1 MKTTKNL
8 LLASIICI
16 LISCQ
21 QNTVDKGL
29 ADNFRKEYEA
39 LSSIQKSIELDQTKF
54 FAEKDTLVYRLRQV
68 KGTMDTSVEDF
79 NENYRRLL
87 ENQDEIVN
95 QHNNVLGEIA
105 LLEDKV
111 LKGEITNEEARSES
125 IKIIEDQ
132 KLVLNLYQKTLSER
146 EALLKQYHNMLQE
159 KAALQK

>member
-8 LLASIICI
+8 LLALIICI
-16 LISCQ
+16 MASCQ
-21 QNTVDKGL
+21 QNKVDKTL
-29 ADNFRKEYEA
+29 ADNFRKEYES
-39 LSSIQKSIELDQTKF
+39 LSSIQKSIEQDQTKF

-68 KGTMDTSVEDF
+68 KGTMDASVEDF
-79 NENYRRLL
+79 NENYRKLL

-132 KLVLNLYQKTLSER
+132 KAVLSLYQKTLSER
-146 EALLKQYHNMLQE
+146 EALLKQYRNMLQE